1 MFLFRL
7 FFLLIFSIQI
17 AFAAPKVGETVSE
30 RIDFGSNKSIS
41 LPKGNWQLINKDN
54 IGGVNSFFDSYLFEN
69 TDINSSTP
77 YVAVVFGSTG
87 NYWNRGPTSL
97 YEFGEFLR
105 DDYKTIN
112 NLSSKIS
119 AFYSIDKKGDVF
131 SANASLKRYRSL
143 FKSIVF
149 EKLVKDDSILSD
161 IRFIGST
168 DAVFVFTAIK
178 LPSNIESKKLA
189 EDFKSKNLNATHL
202 KLQEWT
208 SKYISSIEKSYF
220 SKFPQEPI
228 VADIF
233 SESNENIKLAQ
244 NNIPSTSAI
253 TTVVANENLKQ
264 EQEKLAQE
272 KITLDAQA
280 KLKEQERLALQ
291 AQESEKQRLTLLAQ
305 QKDKERL
312 DQIAKM
318 KEQER
323 IDQIA
328 KAKEQERLD
337 QVAKA
342 KEQERIAIENQKREK
357 DRLDQLAKAKEQEKL
372 TLINSTAL
380 SSQLE
385 IEKLKAEAE
394 LLKLQLALATQKAN
408 EKQEP
413 IPTRAYSNRKALV
426 IGNDKYRKIKPLDNA
441 VEDAKA
447 IANNLSDVGYQVS
460 LRTNLNQSEMK
471 LAIRNF
477 KALVQGGD
485 EVLFFFAG
493 HGVQLGSSNFLLPT
507 DILGENE
514 EEVKDEAIALQKILD
529 DMNEKKAVFTL
540 AVIDACR
547 DNPFRVAGRAIGGRG
562 LAPTSA
568 ASGQMIIF
576 SAGVGQQA
584 LDKLGPSD
592 KSKNGLF
599 TRIFL
604 EEMQK
609 PGVPVDRIMKAVRS
623 RVVSTARSIN
633 HDQVP
638 AIYDQVVGDY
648 YFKY

>member
-1 MFLFRL
+1 M
-7 FFLLIFSIQI
+7 
-17 AFAAPKVGETVSE
+17 
-30 RIDFGSNKSIS
+30 
-41 LPKGNWQLINKDN
+41 
-54 IGGVNSFFDSYLFEN
+54 
-69 TDINSSTP
+69 
-77 YVAVVFGSTG
+77 
-87 NYWNRGPTSL
+87 
-97 YEFGEFLR
+97 
-105 DDYKTIN
+105 
-112 NLSSKIS
+112 
-119 AFYSIDKKGDVF
+119 
-131 SANASLKRYRSL
+131 
-143 FKSIVF
+143 
-149 EKLVKDDSILSD
+149 SD

-168 DAVFVFTAIK
+168 DAVFVFTVIK
-178 LPSNIESKKLA
+178 LPPNIESKKLA
-189 EDFKSKNLNATHL
+189 DDFKSKNINVTHS
-202 KLQEWT
+202 KLQEWS

-233 SESNENIKLAQ
+233 SEANENIKLAQ
-244 NNIPSTSAI
+244 NNTQA
-253 TTVVANENLKQ
+253 TTATPIVIVNENLKQ
-264 EQEKLAQE
+264 EQDKLTQE
-272 KITLDAQA
+272 KIALEAQA
-280 KLKEQERLALQ
+280 KLKEQERLVLE
-291 AQESEKQRLTLLAQ
+291 AQEKEKQRLKLLAQ
-305 QKDKERL
+305 QKEKERL
-312 DQIAKM
+312 DQIAKI

-328 KAKEQERLD
+328 KIQEQERLD
-337 QVAKA
+337 QLAKI
-342 KEQERIAIENQKREK
+342 KEQER
-357 DRLDQLAKAKEQEKL
+357 LAQNNRT
-372 TLINSTAL
+372 TLA
-380 SSQLE
+380 SQLE

-394 LLKLQLALATQKAN
+394 LLKLQLALAAQKAN

-413 IPTRAYSNRKALV
+413 IPTKAYTNRKALV

-441 VEDAKA
+441 VEDARA

-460 LRTNLNQSEMK
+460 LRLNLNQSEMK

-529 DMNEKKAVFTL
+529 DMNEKRAVFTL
-540 AVIDACR
+540 AMIDACR

-584 LDKLGPSD
+584 LDKVGPND

-599 TRIFL
+599 TRIFI

-623 RVVSTARSIN
+623 RVVTTAKSVN

>member
-1 MFLFRL
+1 
-7 FFLLIFSIQI
+7 
-17 AFAAPKVGETVSE
+17 V
-30 RIDFGSNKSIS
+30 
-41 LPKGNWQLINKDN
+41 
-54 IGGVNSFFDSYLFEN
+54 
-69 TDINSSTP
+69 
-77 YVAVVFGSTG
+77 
-87 NYWNRGPTSL
+87 
-97 YEFGEFLR
+97 
-105 DDYKTIN
+105 
-112 NLSSKIS
+112 
-119 AFYSIDKKGDVF
+119 
-131 SANASLKRYRSL
+131 
-143 FKSIVF
+143 
-149 EKLVKDDSILSD
+149 
-161 IRFIGST
+161 
-168 DAVFVFTAIK
+168 IK
-178 LPSNIESKKLA
+178 LPPNIDSKKLA
-189 EDFKSKNLNATHL
+189 DDFKSKNINDTHS
-202 KLQEWT
+202 KLQEWA

-244 NNIPSTSAI
+244 NNIPSTSAMP
-253 TTVVANENLKQ
+253 TVVANENLKQ
-264 EQEKLAQE
+264 EQDKLAQE

-328 KAKEQERLD
+328 KAKEQER
-337 QVAKA
+337 
-342 KEQERIAIENQKREK
+342 IAIENQKREK
-357 DRLDQLAKAKEQEKL
+357 ERLDQLAKAKEQEKL

-408 EKQEP
+408 EKPEP
-413 IPTRAYSNRKALV
+413 IPSRAYSNRKALV

>member
-1 MFLFRL
+1 MQLFR
-7 FFLLIFSIQI
+7 FFLLLVCSIQF

-54 IGGVNSFFDSYLFEN
+54 IAGINSFFDSYLLEN
-69 TDINSSTP
+69 TDLNSSTP
-77 YVAVVFGSTG
+77 FIAVVFGSTG
-87 NYWNRGPTSL
+87 NYWNTGPTSL

-112 NLSSKIS
+112 KFPAKIS

-143 FKSIVF
+143 FKSNVF
-149 EKLVKDDSILSD
+149 EKLVKNDSLLSD
-161 IRFIGST
+161 IRFIGAT
-168 DAVFVFTAIK
+168 DAVFVFTVIK
-178 LPSNIESKKLA
+178 LPPNIESKKLA
-189 EDFKSKNLNATHL
+189 DDFKSKNLNATHS

-208 SKYISSIEKSYF
+208 SKYIGSIEKSYF

-233 SESNENIKLAQ
+233 SEANENIKLAQ
-244 NNIPSTSAI
+244 NNTPSTTVTPI
-253 TTVVANENLKQ
+253 VTTNDNLKH
-264 EQEKLAQE
+264 EQDKLAQE
-272 KITLDAQA
+272 KLALEAQA
-280 KLKEQERLALQ
+280 KIKEQERLALQ
-291 AQESEKQRLTLLAQ
+291 VQEIEKQRLILLAQ

-312 DQIAKM
+312 DQIAKT

-323 IDQIA
+323 LDQLA
-328 KAKEQERLD
+328 KAKEQERL
-337 QVAKA
+337 AL
-342 KEQERIAIENQKREK
+342 ETQKREK
-357 DRLDQLAKAKEQEKL
+357 ERLDQLAKAKEQEKL
-372 TLINSTAL
+372 TQSNSNTL
-380 SSQLE
+380 TSQLE
-385 IEKLKAEAE
+385 IEKLKAEAA

-408 EKQEP
+408 EKQEFIP
-413 IPTRAYSNRKALV
+413 IRAYSNRKALV

-441 VEDAKA
+441 VEDARS
-447 IANNLSDVGYQVS
+447 IANNLSDFGYQVS
-460 LRTNLNQSEMK
+460 LKTNLNQSEMK

-493 HGVQLGSSNFLLPT
+493 HGVQLGTSNFLLPT

-540 AVIDACR
+540 AMIDACR

-584 LDKLGPSD
+584 LDKVGPND

-599 TRIFL
+599 TRIFM

-623 RVVSTARSIN
+623 RVVSVARSVN

-638 AIYDQVVGDY
+638 AIYDQAVGDF
-648 YFKY
+648 YFKN

>member
-1 MFLFRL
+1 MSLFRL
-7 FFLLIFSIQI
+7 FLLLICSIQI
-17 AFAAPKVGETVSE
+17 AFAAPKVGDTFFE

-41 LPKGNWQLINKDN
+41 LPNGNWQLINKDN
-54 IGGVNSFFDSYLFEN
+54 IAGINAFFDSYLFEN
-69 TDINSSTP
+69 TDPNSQTP
-77 YVAVVFGSTG
+77 FIAMVFGSTG

-112 NLSSKIS
+112 SLTSKIS

-143 FKSIVF
+143 YKLNVF
-149 EKLVKDDSILSD
+149 EKLIKDEAVLSD

-168 DAVFVFTAIK
+168 DAVFIFTVIK
-178 LPSNIESKKLA
+178 LPSNIEAKKLA
-189 EDFKSKNLNATHL
+189 EDFKSKNLNASHS
-202 KLQEWT
+202 KLQDWA
-208 SKYISSIEKSYF
+208 SKYIGSIEKSYF
-220 SKFPQEPI
+220 SKFPQESI

-233 SESNENIKLAQ
+233 SEKNTNVNLAQ
-244 NNIPSTSAI
+244 NNPSPSTSNPL
-253 TTVVANENLKQ
+253 VVINGNLKK
-264 EQEKLAQE
+264 EQDRLSQE
-272 KITLDAQA
+272 KIALEAQVQ
-280 KLKEQERLALQ
+280 LKEQERLAFEAIDREEQKLSILAEQ
-291 AQESEKQRLTLLAQ
+291 KEKDRLN
-305 QKDKERL
+305 
-312 DQIAKM
+312 QIAK
-318 KEQER
+318 
-323 IDQIA
+323 I
-328 KAKEQERLD
+328 KEQERLD
-337 QVAKA
+337 QIAIV
-342 KEQERIAIENQKREK
+342 KEQERLALDAQKREK
-357 DRLDQLAKAKEQEKL
+357 ELLDQFAKTKEQEKIAATNNPTL
-372 TLINSTAL
+372 T
-380 SSQLE
+380 SQLE
-385 IEKLKAEAE
+385 IQKLKAEAE
-394 LLKLQLALATQKAN
+394 LLKLQLALATQKTN
-408 EKQEP
+408 EKLEP
-413 IPTRAYSNRKALV
+413 ILTRAYTNRKALV
-426 IGNDKYRKIKPLDNA
+426 IGNDKYRKIRPLENA
-441 VEDAKA
+441 VEDARA
-447 IANNLSDVGYQVS
+447 IANNLSEVGYQVS
-460 LRTNLNQSEMK
+460 LKTNLNQSEMK

-540 AVIDACR
+540 AMIDACR
-547 DNPFRVAGRAIGGRG
+547 DNPFRVAGRAVGGRG
-562 LAPTSA
+562 LAPTTA

-584 LDKLGPSD
+584 LDRVGPND

-604 EEMQK
+604 EEMLK

-623 RVVSTARSIN
+623 RVVTTAKSIS